1 MFIRSIFIRTAIA
14 SAVAFTA
21 AGLLSPVDGLA
32 AAPQQRTQAPGF
44 YRLMLGSFEITAL
57 NDGTADFP
65 MDKLLLDAKP
75 GEVEKAFSQS
85 FLKLPAETS
94 VNQFLI
100 NTSTKL
106 VLVDTGAGD
115 LFGPT
120 LGHMLGN
127 LRAAGYRPEE
137 VDAILITHLHGDH
150 IGGLSHGEQMTFP
163 NATVYV
169 DQKDVS
175 YWLNESNEAG
185 APESARGNFHTARM
199 AMGLYLAA
207 NKLKPFT
214 GDTVIFPGIK
224 AVEAPGHT
232 PGHAFYVIESDGQKL
247 VLWGDLV
254 HAAAVQFADPTVAI
268 QWDSD
273 PKQAA
278 QTREKAFADAA
289 KNGYWIAGAH
299 LPFPAFGH
307 VRAEGKGY
315 VYVPINYTMNRPSN

>member
-1 MFIRSIFIRTAIA
+1 MLVRSFLVRAAMA
-14 SAVAFTA
+14 SAVVFA
-21 AGLLSPVDGLA
+21 ALGLLAPTAGFA

-57 NDGTADFP
+57 NDGTTDFP
-65 MDKLLLDAKP
+65 MDKLLVGAKP
-75 GEVEKAFSQS
+75 GEIEAAFGQA
-85 FLKLPAETS
+85 FLRLPAETS
-94 VNQFLI
+94 VNTFLI
-100 NTSTKL
+100 NTATKL
-106 VLVDTGAGD
+106 VLVDTGAGT
-115 LFGPT
+115 LFGPN
-120 LGHMLGN
+120 LGHMLAN
-127 LRAAGYRPEE
+127 LQAAGYRPEE
-137 VDAILITHLHGDH
+137 VDAILLTHLHGDH
-150 IGGLSHGEQMTFP
+150 IGGLSRDGKMAFP

-169 DQKDVS
+169 DQKDVK

-185 APESARGNFHTARM
+185 APDSAKGNFRTARI

-207 NKLKPFT
+207 NRVKPFT

-224 AVEAPGHT
+224 AVEAPGHS
-232 PGHAFYVIESDGQKL
+232 PGHAIYEIESEGKKL

-254 HAAAVQFADPTVAI
+254 HAAVVQFADPGVAI

-273 PKQAA
+273 PKQAV

-307 VRAEGKGY
+307 IRAEGGGY
-315 VYVPINYTMNRPSN
+315 VYLPINYTLNRPAN